1 MILLKK
7 IFYIFLIIFLFCKP
21 SFSQEK
27 GCGKNY
33 YSLLLKDDGE
43 ILSDIKA
50 DVSAYPASLTKL
62 MTLYLT
68 FEALEKKE
76 ISLDQVL
83 KVSARGEEIS
93 KVNKGSLHLKE
104 GDKITVREAIEGV
117 IVKSFNEAALTLAEA
132 VAGDEWKFARK
143 MNQKAKELGMN
154 QTNFKNSSGLHEEG
168 QYSTAYDLARL
179 TLALKNDFSQYYHLF
194 ALKNFKYRGVKYET
208 HNHVLVEYEGAEGM
222 KTGFTKASGFNLISI
237 AKKKDRRII
246 SVLLNCETY
255 QKRDKFTKKLF
266 DEFFAKDKVQ
276 IRTNLIKKFDYSKS

>member
-1 MILLKK
+1 LLKK
-7 IFYIFLIIFLFCKP
+7 IFYIFLIIIFSKS
-21 SFSQEK
+21 SFALEEK
-27 GCGKNY
+27 GCSKNY
-33 YSLLLKDDGE
+33 SSLILEENGE
-43 ILSDIKA
+43 ILFDVRA
-50 DVSAYPASLTKL
+50 DYFSYPASLTKL
-62 MTLYLT
+62 MTLYLI
-68 FEALEKKE
+68 FESLEKKE
-76 ISLDQVL
+76 ISLDKVL

-154 QTNFKNSSGLHEEG
+154 QTNFRNSSGLHEEG

-194 ALKNFKYRGVKYET
+194 ALKNFKYRGIKYET

-246 SVLLNCETY
+246 SVLVNCETY

-266 DEFFAKDKVQ
+266 DKFFAKDKPQ
-276 IRTNLIKKFDYSKS
+276 IKGSLVKKFDYSK